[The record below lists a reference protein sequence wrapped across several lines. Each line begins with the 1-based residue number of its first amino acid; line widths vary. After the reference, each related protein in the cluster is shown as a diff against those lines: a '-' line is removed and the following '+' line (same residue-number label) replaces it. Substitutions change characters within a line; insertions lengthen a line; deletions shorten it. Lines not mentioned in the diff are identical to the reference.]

1 LENLEYFIDFDLAT
15 QRGRDLREL
24 IISRCPKS
32 YQKEVAATNPPLT
45 IKKLISGI
53 KRQVSKEKNFINS
66 EFPIKDII
74 FRTMLS
80 GGNKPIQLS
89 KIHYLVTET
98 WATPIRPLDLSLASL
113 KGILDA
119 DTFYCFNQVSK

>member
-1 LENLEYFIDFDLAT
+1 MENLEYFIDFDLAD
-15 QRGRDLREL
+15 QRGRDLRDL
-24 IISRCPKS
+24 IMSRCPKS
-32 YQKEVAATNPPLT
+32 YQKEVAAKNPPLT
-45 IKKLISGI
+45 IKRLISGI
-53 KRQVSKEKNFINS
+53 KKQVAKEKDFINS

-80 GGNKPIQLS
+80 EGNKPIQLS

-113 KGILDA
+113 KSILDT
-119 DTFYCFNQVSK
+119 DTFYCFNQVET